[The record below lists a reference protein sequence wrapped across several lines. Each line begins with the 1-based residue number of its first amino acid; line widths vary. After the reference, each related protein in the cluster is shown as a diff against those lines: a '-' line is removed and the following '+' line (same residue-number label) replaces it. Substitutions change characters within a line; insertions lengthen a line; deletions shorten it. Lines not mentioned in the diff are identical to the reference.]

1 MEFEQL
7 EIGKKCLTTAIS
19 RQDVGDYYDLLHP
32 NVLLVSHFKYPP
44 PPPVVAD
51 TIPLLARALRHT
63 ENTEKNSSKTH
74 KTKSRS
80 KTKSRT
86 TSPTRP
92 LAATTAS
99 TATTMNTNT
108 TRTGAVTATGISM
121 RGQERG
127 GGRGKT
133 TTTTTQQKQQQE
145 SNEEEKGESCEVDI
159 VEGPLLTTERFY
171 AILHWMNKGK
181 FIAESSVEMEARKVI
196 LQDSEVLPP
205 PPAPKNE
212 AERIAQLGRQYT
224 DRNQRLSRLIVTF
237 GRELLLFRDECY
249 FEDGLIV
256 TIHRFML
263 TTQEMLALV
272 GLVGYDQ
279 QPQTQK
285 RVASM
290 LEERR
295 RFYNTE
301 RANRVDATAEH
312 ATLPVLDYTFCA
324 VAEPL
329 QLLVQNPT
337 AGRAHVSRI
346 PQPLVDPHIAQGVF
360 LNQQSDPTRV
370 QKDQRVIVKARN
382 KQGEEEVYEFV
393 ESSKSRYGF
402 LHDRSGN
409 TENALETLAS
419 KLETTYATTSVRLT
433 GCGMTSTE
441 KLVPVLRRLVVN
453 AIMTIRALDLSNN
466 NITTLPDLS
475 LLPLQRLQLHQ
486 NRIADWA
493 QIENRV
499 CPLPI
504 LYAVTLHGNPI
515 AENDPHYWQSALARL
530 MRNPRRAV
538 PLRQLDFVTLTGQDY
553 GMAGAYELFETG
565 DPKLLEASRGKHPG
579 TNGRV
584 F

>member
-7 EIGKKCLTTAIS
+7 EIGKKCLTTAIA

-32 NVLLVSHFKYPP
+32 NVLLVSHFTYPP

-51 TIPLLARALRHT
+51 TIPLLAQVSHNSSNSA
-63 ENTEKNSSKTH
+63 NNNKNSKRG
-74 KTKSRS
+74 KNVSRS
-80 KTKSRT
+80 GSKGKSRT
-86 TSPTRP
+86 TTAGGVP
-92 LAATTAS
+92 LAAS
-99 TATTMNTNT
+99 
-108 TRTGAVTATGISM
+108 
-121 RGQERG
+121 
-127 GGRGKT
+127 T
-133 TTTTTQQKQQQE
+133 TTTTKTNATKTGGNAAERSVTGHERGRAKVSLQKQQ
-145 SNEEEKGESCEVDI
+145 SNEEEKPENEESCAVDI
-159 VEGPLLTTERFY
+159 VEGPLLATERLY

-181 FIAESSVEMEARKVI
+181 YIAETSVEMEARKVI

-212 AERIAQLGRQYT
+212 SERIAQLGHQYT
-224 DRNQRLSRLIVTF
+224 ERNQRLSRLIVTF
-237 GRELLLFRDECY
+237 GRPLLLFRDECY
-249 FEDGLIV
+249 FEDGFIV
-256 TIHRFML
+256 TIHRYML
-263 TTQEMLALV
+263 TTREMLALV
-272 GLVGYDQ
+272 GLVGYEQ
-279 QPQTQK
+279 QPQTQR
-285 RVASM
+285 RVAGM
-290 LEERR
+290 LDERR
-295 RFYNTE
+295 RFYNAD
-301 RANRVDATAEH
+301 RANRVAATAEH

-324 VAEPL
+324 IAEPL
-329 QLLVQNPT
+329 QLLLQRPA
-337 AGRAHVSRI
+337 AGRAHVSRA
-346 PQPLVDPHIAQGVF
+346 PQPLEDPHMAQGVF

-393 ESSKSRYGF
+393 ESAKSRYGF
-402 LHDRSGN
+402 LHDRSGHA
-409 TENALETLAS
+409 ESAIETLAS

-530 MRNPRRAV
+530 MRNPRRVV

-565 DPKLLEASRGKHPG
+565 DDALLEASRGRNPG
-579 TNGRV
+579 TNGKV
-584 F
+584 Y